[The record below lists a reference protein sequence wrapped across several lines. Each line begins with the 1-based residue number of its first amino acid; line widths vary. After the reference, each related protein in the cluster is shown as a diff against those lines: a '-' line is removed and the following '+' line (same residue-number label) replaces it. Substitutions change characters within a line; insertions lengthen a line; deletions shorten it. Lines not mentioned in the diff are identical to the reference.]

1 MHRRLSCPKVHPR
14 CCRSLCWK
22 QTPLYEDLLDEMD
35 IQEALTLAL
44 RIRRHQFD
52 ANTGNLRSSAQIA
65 AQIDPR
71 SASPSDGSDPIQL
84 YAPSILR
91 VPHDCVY
98 APSHPCRNEA
108 SSQLRTVAQRAPC
121 GCARARRGTFNT
133 IRLLHF
139 FIESACLGARAPS
152 GNVTVQ
158 YQCSV
163 RSERRGS

>member
-44 RIRRHQFD
+44 RVRRHQFD

-71 SASPSDGSDPIQL
+71 SASPSDGSDPM

-121 GCARARRGTFNT
+121 GCARARRGTFIQLDCYTFLFNLRGFGRT
-133 IRLLHF
+133 R
-139 FIESACLGARAPS
+139 P
-152 GNVTVQ
+152 
-158 YQCSV
+158 V
-163 RSERRGS
+163 R